1 MALGCHTWRMSDYPS
16 LPVRYALEER
26 TIGRILADKARRI
39 PQHTFLI
46 WQDQR
51 YTYAQLESLTN
62 RYANGFSARGIQ
74 HGDHV
79 AVMMP
84 NGPEFY
90 WVVWG
95 LAKLGAVGVPLN
107 TAAKGDMLRYFV
119 DQSDSICMVVDQQWL
134 DRLAP
139 LVRDL
144 PKVKQYLV
152 ARSDARNDSGSARQ
166 SATQSGL
173 PSDAQSETRGG
184 TLLES
189 PALTADA
196 RKTISE
202 SASIGDLVEIVSAH
216 DTAPP
221 LDRVKFSD
229 PHLIV
234 YTSGTTGPSKG
245 VMCPHSQALF
255 VGMQVASEYGYQAD
269 DVLYTCLPLFHVNA
283 LWYSSCAALWAEC
296 SIALSARFSASAFWD
311 EICSMGATQF
321 NALGA
326 MGNIIV
332 QIPPGDYESKHR
344 LRQCMLVPMQK
355 ALYDEVRMRYGVKIT
370 AVFAMSEN
378 YAVTNF
384 VPNDRLD
391 KVGSAGSPR
400 GTSLIRI
407 IDDEGAELPAGEVGE
422 ILVKPTQPG
431 SMMLGYYNMPEATAQ
446 AFREGWFCTGDRGY
460 LDRDGYMYFVDR
472 KKEAIRRRGENI
484 SAYEVEMILSK
495 HPAISEVA
503 AIAVPSEMSEDEVM
517 VYVVP
522 KPGQTLTEREVI
534 TFGAE
539 RMTYFMVPRFV
550 SFIDQLPKTA
560 TEKIEKYKLQQD
572 AKTRRDSLWDRER
585 EGIVLK
591 R

>member
-1 MALGCHTWRMSDYPS
+1 MRDYPS
-16 LPVRYALEER
+16 LPSYYALEER

-39 PQHTFLI
+39 PLQTFLI

-51 YTYAQLESLTN
+51 FSYAQLESMTN
-62 RYANGFSARGIQ
+62 RYANGFAALGIQ

-84 NGPEFY
+84 NGPDFF

-95 LAKLGAVGVPLN
+95 LAKLGAVAVPLN
-107 TAAKGDMLRYFV
+107 TAAKGDMLRYFI
-119 DQSDSICMVVDQQWL
+119 DQSDSVCMVVDQQWL
-134 DRLAP
+134 DRCAP
-139 LVRDL
+139 LAKEL
-144 PKVKQYLV
+144 PKIKRYLV
-152 ARSDARNDSGSARQ
+152 AGGDARDTCDDSRR
-166 SATQSGL
+166 
-173 PSDAQSETRGG
+173 E
-184 TLLES
+184 TLLGPPEEV
-189 PALTADA
+189 LEA
-196 RKTISE
+196 RKTIS
-202 SASIGDLVEIVSAH
+202 ASTEIRDLPEIVSVDDA
-216 DTAPP
+216 APP
-221 LDRVKFSD
+221 LDRVKYSD

-255 VGMQVASEYGYQAD
+255 VGMQMASEYGYQSD

-311 EICSMGATQF
+311 EICTMGATQF

-332 QIPPGDYESKHR
+332 QIPPGEYEHRHR

-355 ALYDEVRMRYGVKIT
+355 ALYDEVSKRFGVKIT

-384 VPNDRLD
+384 VPDDRPD

-400 GTSLIRI
+400 GASWIKI
-407 IDDEGAELPAGEVGE
+407 IDDEGTELPAGAVGE
-422 ILVKPTQPG
+422 ILIKPRHPG
-431 SMMLGYYNMPEATAQ
+431 SMMLGYYKMPEASAQ

-460 LDRDGYMYFVDR
+460 LDSDGYMYFVDR

-495 HPAISEVA
+495 HPAILEVA

-517 VYVVP
+517 VYVVL
-522 KPGQTLTEREVI
+522 KPGKTLTEREVVE
-534 TFGAE
+534 FGIE

-572 AKTRRDSLWDRER
+572 AKARRDSLWDRER
-585 EGIVLK
+585 EGIIVK